1 MSFELGSSVNSITES
16 GPSQII
22 DDALNLARAGHLD
35 YELALGVTA
44 YLNKETEYIPWK
56 AALSGF
62 SYIDIMLKRSAA
74 YGEFQRYMTRQVS
87 EWY

>member
-1 MSFELGSSVNSITES
+1 M
-16 GPSQII
+16 
-22 DDALNLARAGHLD
+22 D
-35 YELALGVTA
+35 YELALGTTS

-74 YGEFQRYMTRQVS
+74 YGEFQRYRARLVS
-87 EWY
+87 VSGFFSGV